1 MSILFLLLKSI
12 LSKFLNNMDQSLKTN
27 ENKYDKSIQISIK
40 SIPWKISKVYDIF
53 ATMELLYN

>member
-40 SIPWKISKVYDIF
+40 SIPWKISKVNDIF
-53 ATMELLYN
+53 ATMESLYN